1 MNIEFDSPFIKKY
14 YFDKIEEFYTYI
26 QFNSY
31 SNNDNINLLRD
42 CIFRGVGRTD
52 YKLIPT
58 ILRGLPQNFTFENQ
72 LLKETSY
79 LHFFCKYCN
88 ENGLPIPYDVDI
100 SDIYFTNTTDTKRW
114 HRKDQQNES
123 GQWSPLQSEIWPP
136 KNIMNLLALA
146 QHYGLPT
153 RLLDWTQDIFVAMYF
168 ATISARNNALKKEN
182 TCDRFSIWA
191 FNVKQFQI
199 INKEINN
206 QIPLRVFIPIY
217 ADNPNTKAQKGVLT
231 TWIINLTNLYNLGK
245 WKSVYPEEDR
255 DTEKFLIHY
264 LEGISPKEAVGTI
277 LFKFDLPYTE
287 INKSISILL
296 DHNYYTSRIFPSYY
310 GVVNQ
315 IKEYNISVH
324 NYSTNDNFY
333 L

>member
-1 MNIEFDSPFIKKY
+1 MHHTENI
-14 YFDKIEEFYTYI
+14 
-26 QFNSY
+26 
-31 SNNDNINLLRD
+31 
-42 CIFRGVGRTD
+42 
-52 YKLIPT
+52 
-58 ILRGLPQNFTFENQ
+58 
-72 LLKETSY
+72 
-79 LHFFCKYCN
+79 
-88 ENGLPIPYDVDI
+88 
-100 SDIYFTNTTDTKRW
+100 
-114 HRKDQQNES
+114 
-123 GQWSPLQSEIWPP
+123 
-136 KNIMNLLALA
+136 
-146 QHYGLPT
+146 
-153 RLLDWTQDIFVAMYF
+153 
-168 ATISARNNALKKEN
+168 
-182 TCDRFSIWA
+182 
-191 FNVKQFQI
+191 NVKQFQI